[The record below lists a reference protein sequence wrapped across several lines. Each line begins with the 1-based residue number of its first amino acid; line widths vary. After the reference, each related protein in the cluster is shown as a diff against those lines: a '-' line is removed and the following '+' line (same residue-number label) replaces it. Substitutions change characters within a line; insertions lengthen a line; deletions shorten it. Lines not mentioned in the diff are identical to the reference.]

1 MKSFSLLCLAAL
13 VLLAAESRRGAAQGG
28 TSVEGQDTFREYCS
42 ACHGISGKG
51 DGPVAVILKKRPADL
66 TTIKKRK
73 RTFSAADIEATIKG
87 TGALQSAHGAPDM
100 PVWGP
105 YFTAVDSS
113 AALAQVRVTN
123 LVKYIESIQI
133 K

>member
-1 MKSFSLLCLAAL
+1 MVLAVL
-13 VLLAAESRRGAAQGG
+13 VLFAAESRRGDAQGG
-28 TSVEGQDTFREYCS
+28 TSVEGRDTFREYCA
-42 ACHGISGKG
+42 ACHGVGGRG

-73 RTFSAADIEATIKG
+73 RTFSAADVAATIKG

-105 YFTAVDSS
+105 YFTAVYAS
-113 AALAQVRVTN
+113 AAAAEVRVTN
-123 LVKYIESIQI
+123 LVKFIESIQA

>member
-1 MKSFSLLCLAAL
+1 MKSLSLLSLAVL
-13 VLLAAESRRGAAQGG
+13 VLFAAESRRGAAQAGA
-28 TSVEGQDTFREYCS
+28 SVEGQDTFREYCA
-42 ACHGISGKG
+42 ACHGVSGKG

-73 RTFSAADIEATIKG
+73 RTFSVADIEATI
-87 TGALQSAHGAPDM
+87 TGAGRLQTAHGAPDM
-100 PVWGP
+100 PVWWP

-113 AALAQVRVTN
+113 AGVAKVRVTN
-123 LVKYIESIQI
+123 LVKFIESIQI

>member
-1 MKSFSLLCLAAL
+1 MTSLPVWSLAVL
-13 VLLAAESRRGAAQGG
+13 VLLAAESPRGAAQGG
-28 TSVEGQDTFREYCS
+28 TSVEGQDTFREYCA
-42 ACHGISGKG
+42 ACHGVSGKG

-73 RTFSAADIEATIKG
+73 RTFSAAEIEATITG
-87 TGALQSAHGAPDM
+87 TGTLQTAHGAPDM

-113 AALAQVRVTN
+113 AGVAKVRVTN
-123 LVKYIESIQI
+123 LVKFIESIQI